1 MGVRRTF
8 AVGTVSDVAIRKIS
22 QGEALYEPNTNG
34 ARKSL
39 MQAMGI
45 EASGPHRGS
54 EAAKSG
60 AKAKKCP
67 CEHARGMVQQSE
79 DLMIEVQEREGT
91 VSFPVQVRPWAK
103 RDAIEGEYQGALRV
117 RVTAP
122 PVDDRANDA
131 LRRLLGKRLK
141 VPISAL
147 RIIGGQK
154 SPRKRIEIAGVTRE
168 EVLALAR

>member
-1 MGVRRTF
+1 LRRRRHCR
-8 AVGTVSDVAIRKIS
+8 GIQWILL
-22 QGEALYEPNTNG
+22 GEPE
-34 ARKSL
+34 RVD
-39 MQAMGI
+39 
-45 EASGPHRGS
+45 S
-54 EAAKSG
+54 EIL
-60 AKAKKCP
+60 
-67 CEHARGMVQQSE
+67 QQSE
-79 DLMIEVQEREGT
+79 DLVIEVQEREGKVT
-91 VSFPVQVRPWAK
+91 FPVQVRPRAK

-131 LRRLLGKRLK
+131 LRRLLAKRLK

-168 EVLALAR
+168 EILALAW